1 LSFHGKHCLHRPS
14 APGCLIGRNI
24 RIVAAFGLEPKRLDF
39 GRLSVRR
46 ILPVTLLLAVSSCA
60 IIAPPATRQPGY
72 VVFFDAHSAVLDS
85 AGNGVVA
92 SAAAAA
98 KAAPHAAV
106 TVYGYA
112 DSKGNVSADMA
123 LSVLRAKAVAD
134 TLVADGVP
142 IERIVRQG
150 RGQTHEDPGIA
161 SRRVEIDVG
170 G

>member
-1 LSFHGKHCLHRPS
+1 
-14 APGCLIGRNI
+14 
-24 RIVAAFGLEPKRLDF
+24 
-39 GRLSVRR
+39 
-46 ILPVTLLLAVSSCA
+46 
-60 IIAPPATRQPGY
+60 
-72 VVFFDAHSAVLDS
+72 
-85 AGNGVVA
+85 
-92 SAAAAA
+92 
-98 KAAPHAAV
+98 
-106 TVYGYA
+106 
-112 DSKGNVSADMA
+112 MA